1 MKRLLYWLFAIL
13 VLLALVWLLYAWMVS
28 RMSYRPE
35 WYRPGEGVSLNN
47 EEYAGAAGEAD
58 AVNSSARDDAGSRR
72 AAGLPPLPPESDADG
87 AMEQSRDQASASS
100 RSGRL
105 ASDQAGGAEGG
116 AASRRPDGAERSV
129 ASGAGYSAA
138 GGAERSGAKASP
150 AERASRATTDK
161 TNRSAASGRV
171 SAEVRPR
178 SSAAATPLQRE
189 LAEKGI
195 ARIAEADFIPVMLR
209 EMRGS
214 DPFDPRSVI
223 LGAKSTITPERLVVE
238 MMIDLTKFP
247 DARLGPQGAAVF
259 KKVKAMLP
267 EKTLSELY
275 VIGDVR
281 PLIAGEQVLMASGS
295 SLGIGKF
302 TFSAAEIQEKFGV
315 QPRID
320 LNHFA
325 FRKFRLGQGYIELIK

>member
-1 MKRLLYWLFAIL
+1 MKRLLYWLIAIL

-28 RMSYRPE
+28 RMSYQPD
-35 WYRPGEGVSLNN
+35 WYRSGEGAALNDP
-47 EEYAGAAGEAD
+47 EYAGSDGTAGEAE
-58 AVNSSARDDAGSRR
+58 AVKSGARDGARSGEG
-72 AAGLPPLPPESDADG
+72 AQLPPLPADTDAAG
-87 AMEQSRDQASASS
+87 AVEADRDPASAAS
-100 RSGRL
+100 RSGRDRSARAG
-105 ASDQAGGAEGG
+105 ASEYSTAGGTERSTAD
-116 AASRRPDGAERSV
+116 RPYDSAVAGAERSASGGAQSSA
-129 ASGAGYSAA
+129 ASGA
-138 GGAERSGAKASP
+138 
-150 AERASRATTDK
+150 
-161 TNRSAASGRV
+161 NRSAASGRV

-178 SSAAATPLQRE
+178 SAAVAATPLQRE
-189 LAEKGI
+189 LEEKGI
-195 ARIAEADFIPVMLR
+195 ARVSEADLIPVMLR

-223 LGAKSTITPERLVVE
+223 LGAKSTITPERLVIE
-238 MMIDLTKFP
+238 MMVDLTKFP

-259 KKVKAMLP
+259 KKVKGMLP

-275 VIGDVR
+275 VKGDVR

-302 TFSAAEIQEKFGV
+302 TFNAAEIQEKFGV